1 MELNEKMLEKAKN
14 AKTAEEL
21 VAIARENSIEL
32 TEEEA
37 KSYFAKLN
45 AKEGELSDDELDNVS
60 GGGKC
65 GTIYKDKR
73 PVVTDFN
80 HCAYFENEDPNGH
93 QRFCMHCKY
102 LKREGLFLCYC
113 PQRYDN

>member
-1 MELNEKMLEKAKN
+1 MELNEKLFEEAKKAKN
-14 AKTAEEL
+14 AEEL
-21 VAIARENSIEL
+21 AFLAKENDIEL
-32 TEEEA
+32 TDGDA

-45 AKEGELSDDELDNVS
+45 AKEGELADDELDIVS

-80 HCAYFENEDPNGH
+80 SCSYFERDEPEGNYKY
-93 QRFCMHCKY
+93 CTHCKY
-102 LKREGLFLCYC
+102 LRREGLFLCYC